1 MDFSCFFFK
10 KNPILKNTLLEYG
23 LANIDIIDATID
35 EMSKKMESD
44 DQKRG
49 ELTYTLI
56 TISNSLRISEKLG
69 SDYMLKDTI

>member
-1 MDFSCFFFK
+1 
-10 KNPILKNTLLEYG
+10 
-23 LANIDIIDATID
+23 
-35 EMSKKMESD
+35 MESD